1 MGLPPPAA
9 VLCKPAQRQTA
20 ECSRSQHSAVPMQ
33 SLHVRFRCGSLVRRA
48 TATAH
53 GARSHCL
60 SLRFRNPAR
69 QSLFASEILEHRPYF
84 ENGVANLFQT

>member
-33 SLHVRFRCGSLVRRA
+33 SLHVRFRA